1 MSKRNKNEKDW
12 GLDFGLNLQRMIHR
26 KGISQGTLASK
37 LGSTDSMISRYIHG
51 VAVPSVYKVKQMAE
65 IIGCDISD
73 LIKTNYD
80 L

>member
-1 MSKRNKNEKDW
+1 MSKRNDDEALW
-12 GLDFGLNLQRMIHR
+12 GLEFGINLQRMLHR
-26 KGISQGTLASK
+26 KGISQGTLANK
-37 LGSTDSMISRYIHG
+37 LGTTDAMISRYIHG
-51 VAVPSVYKVKQMAE
+51 AAVPSVYKVSQMAD

>member
-1 MSKRNKNEKDW
+1 MCKRNSNEALW
-12 GLDFGLNLQRMIHR
+12 SLDFGCNLQRVLHR
-26 KGISQGTLASK
+26 KGISQGTLANK
-37 LGSTDSMISRYIHG
+37 LGSTEAMISRYIHG
-51 VAVPSVYKVKQMAE
+51 SAVPSVYKVSQMVD